1 MAQSHE
7 VFKALFEAYA
17 DIPLANGSGH
27 MSLSALVRFG
37 ADFGLFP
44 TRWTSR
50 RCSGSTTRSA
60 RHGSDSL
67 HWPWLEA
74 HGKAAVS
81 PSLTGNSKVF
91 WRI

>member
-44 TRWTSR
+44 HKVDFQTVQWLYNKE
-50 RCSGSTTRSA
+50 CQA
-60 RHGSDSL
+60 RLRLSPL
-67 HWPWLEA
+67 
-74 HGKAAVS
+74 AVAR
-81 PSLTGNSKVF
+81 GA
-91 WRI
+91 WQGGG